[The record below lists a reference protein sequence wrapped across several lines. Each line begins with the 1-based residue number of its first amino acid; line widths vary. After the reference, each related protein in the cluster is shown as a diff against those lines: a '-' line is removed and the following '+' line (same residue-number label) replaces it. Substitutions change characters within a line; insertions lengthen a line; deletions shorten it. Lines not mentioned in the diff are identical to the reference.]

1 VRVMNLREGDQV
13 SAVALVV
20 ESDGETAAAVAE
32 DVSDDPT
39 ATGPIDAVL
48 DGPLAELG
56 DDAPVDDDD
65 DDADAEPPAVDDA
78 E

>member
-1 VRVMNLREGDQV
+1 MNLREGDQV

-20 ESDGETAAAVAE
+20 ESDGETAAAVAV
-32 DVSDDPT
+32 DVPDDPT
-39 ATGPIDAVL
+39 AIGPIDAVL

-56 DDAPVDDDD
+56 DDAPVDDD
-65 DDADAEPPAVDDA
+65 ADAEPPAVDDP